1 LKRKYI
7 IISIIVHL
15 FLIIFLIYFSWTP
28 GKKPKEI
35 QPIEMVNTQPPE
47 PIKINSNKKKEPEAR
62 IPEPKEKDD
71 IVVPKKKIIKKRKII
86 KKPEPKRIVKPLP
99 KIKSS
104 LEDKLKKLD
113 SNIKEP
119 EPKKEE
125 LQTQPT
131 SKKKLLTQEDSI
143 N

>member
-15 FLIIFLIYFSWTP
+15 FLIFFLIYFSWTP
-28 GKKPKEI
+28 AKKTKDI
-35 QPIEMVNTQPPE
+35 QPIEVVNTQMPE
-47 PIKINSNKKKEPEAR
+47 TTKLISETKKKPEAR
-62 IPEPKEKDD
+62 IPKPKEKDD
-71 IVVPKKKIIKKRKII
+71 IVVPKKKIIKKRRII
-86 KKPEPKRIVKPLP
+86 KRPEPKKIIKPLP

-113 SNIKEP
+113 SNIKDP
-119 EPKKEE
+119 ELKKEE
-125 LQTQPT
+125 PKNQPV
-131 SKKKLLTQEDSI
+131 SKKKLLTQEDST